1 MLITDQNQIAEAIA
15 QIIGEES
22 YVSLHRTDFDQLCPH
37 PSRALH
43 VTAPTPALLLERL
56 AHELAAVGRGEES
69 PAREGSPIGVIAY
82 LRCANIRMS
91 DLERID
97 ALLPH
102 APRFKRGLSFVP
114 EDGENEVWVFVEE
127 GRQQQLNTK
136 KAFAFPAESCIFTKE
151 V

>member
-1 MLITDQNQIAEAIA
+1 MLITDQKQIAEAIA

-22 YVSLHRTDFDQLCPH
+22 YVSLRRTDFDQLCPH
-37 PSRALH
+37 PSRTLH

-56 AHELAAVGRGEES
+56 EHELAAGGRSEVTGGGEPS
-69 PAREGSPIGVIAY
+69 PDGEGAPNQATLGTPSGVIAH

-114 EDGENEVWVFVEE
+114 EDAENEVWVFE
-127 GRQQQLNTK
+127 
-136 KAFAFPAESCIFTKE
+136 
-151 V
+151 

>member
-1 MLITDQNQIAEAIA
+1 MLITDQKQIAEAIS
-15 QIIGEES
+15 QIIDEES

-37 PSRALH
+37 PARALH
-43 VTAPTPALLLERL
+43 VTAPSPALLLERL
-56 AHELAAVGRGEES
+56 EHELAEVGGVEPS
-69 PAREGSPIGVIAY
+69 TARAGAPSQAALDAPSGVVAY

-102 APRFKRGLSFVP
+102 TPHFKRGLSFVP

-127 GRQQQLNTK
+127 GR
-136 KAFAFPAESCIFTKE
+136 
-151 V
+151 

>member
-1 MLITDQNQIAEAIA
+1 MLITDQKQIAEAIA

-22 YVSLHRTDFDQLCPH
+22 YVSLRRTDFDELCPH

-56 AHELAAVGRGEES
+56 AHELAAGEGEVAGGGEPS
-69 PAREGSPIGVIAY
+69 PDGEGAPNQAALGAPNGVIAY

-114 EDGENEVWVFVEE
+114 EDGENEVWVFV
-127 GRQQQLNTK
+127 GDGQLQPTN
-136 KAFAFPAESCIFTKE
+136 

>member
-1 MLITDQNQIAEAIA
+1 MLITDQKQIAEAIS

-22 YVSLHRTDFDQLCPH
+22 YVSLRRTDFDQLCPH

-56 AHELAAVGRGEES
+56 AHELAAGEGEVAGGGEPS
-69 PAREGSPIGVIAY
+69 PDGEGAPNQAALGAPSGVIAH

-97 ALLPH
+97 ALLPR
-102 APRFKRGLSFVP
+102 APHFKRGISFVP
-114 EDGENEVWVFVEE
+114 EDAENEVWVFVE
-127 GRQQQLNTK
+127 
-136 KAFAFPAESCIFTKE
+136 KARR
-151 V
+151 

>member
-1 MLITDQNQIAEAIA
+1 MFITDQKQIAEAIS

-22 YVSLHRTDFDQLCPH
+22 YVSLRQADFDQLCPH
-37 PSRALH
+37 PARALH
-43 VTAPTPALLLERL
+43 VTAPTPALLLKRL
-56 AHELAAVGRGEES
+56 AHELATGGGVEPS
-69 PAREGSPIGVIAY
+69 SVIAY

-114 EDGENEVWVFVEE
+114 EDAENEVWVFE
-127 GRQQQLNTK
+127 
-136 KAFAFPAESCIFTKE
+136 
-151 V
+151 

>member
-1 MLITDQNQIAEAIA
+1 MLITDQKQIAEAIA

-22 YVSLHRTDFDQLCPH
+22 YVSLRRTDFDELCPH
-37 PSRALH
+37 PAHALH

-56 AHELAAVGRGEES
+56 EHELAAGGRSEVTGGGEPS
-69 PAREGSPIGVIAY
+69 PDGEGAPNQATLGTPSGVIAY

-114 EDGENEVWVFVEE
+114 EDAENEVWVFE
-127 GRQQQLNTK
+127 
-136 KAFAFPAESCIFTKE
+136 
-151 V
+151 

>member
-1 MLITDQNQIAEAIA
+1 MLITDQNQIAEAIS

-22 YVSLHRTDFDQLCPH
+22 YVSLRRTDFDQLCPH

-56 AHELAAVGRGEES
+56 EHELAAVGGVEPS
-69 PAREGSPIGVIAY
+69 PARAGAPSQAALGAPSGVVAY
-82 LRCANIRMS
+82 LRCANLRMS

-102 APRFKRGLSFVP
+102 SPHFKRGLSFVP
-114 EDGENEVWVFVEE
+114 EDAENEVWTFVEE
-127 GRQQQLNTK
+127 GR
-136 KAFAFPAESCIFTKE
+136 
-151 V
+151 

>member
-22 YVSLHRTDFDQLCPH
+22 YVSLRQTDFDQLCPH
-37 PSRALH
+37 PARALH

-56 AHELAAVGRGEES
+56 EHELAAGGGVEPS
-69 PAREGSPIGVIAY
+69 SVIAY

-102 APRFKRGLSFVP
+102 TPHFKRGLSFVP
-114 EDGENEVWVFVEE
+114 EEAENEVWVFV
-127 GRQQQLNTK
+127 GDGQLQPTN
-136 KAFAFPAESCIFTKE
+136 

>member
-1 MLITDQNQIAEAIA
+1 MLITDQKQIAEAIA

-22 YVSLHRTDFDQLCPH
+22 YVSLRRTDFDELCPH
-37 PSRALH
+37 PAHALH

-56 AHELAAVGRGEES
+56 EHELAAGGRSEVTGGGEPS
-69 PAREGSPIGVIAY
+69 PDGEGAPNQATLGTPSGVIAH

-114 EDGENEVWVFVEE
+114 EDAENEVWVFE
-127 GRQQQLNTK
+127 
-136 KAFAFPAESCIFTKE
+136 
-151 V
+151 

>member
-1 MLITDQNQIAEAIA
+1 MLITDQKQIAEAIS

-22 YVSLHRTDFDQLCPH
+22 YVSLRRTDFDQLCPH

-56 AHELAAVGRGEES
+56 AHELAEGEGEVAGGGEPS
-69 PAREGSPIGVIAY
+69 PDGEGAPNQAALGAPSGVIAH

-97 ALLPH
+97 ALLPR
-102 APRFKRGLSFVP
+102 APHFKRGLSFVP
-114 EDGENEVWVFVEE
+114 EDGENEVWVFV
-127 GRQQQLNTK
+127 GDGQLQPTN
-136 KAFAFPAESCIFTKE
+136 

>member
-1 MLITDQNQIAEAIA
+1 MLITDHNQIAEAIS

-22 YVSLHRTDFDQLCPH
+22 YVSLRRTDFDQLCPH

-56 AHELAAVGRGEES
+56 EHELAAVGRGEES
-69 PAREGSPIGVIAY
+69 PAREGAPSGIIAH

-102 APRFKRGLSFVP
+102 TPRFKRGLSFVP
-114 EDGENEVWVFVEE
+114 EDGENEVWVFIE
-127 GRQQQLNTK
+127 
-136 KAFAFPAESCIFTKE
+136 KARR
-151 V
+151 

>member
-1 MLITDQNQIAEAIA
+1 MLITDQKQISEAIS

-22 YVSLHRTDFDQLCPH
+22 YVSLNRTDFDLLCPH
-37 PSRALH
+37 PARALH

-56 AHELAAVGRGEES
+56 AHELATVGEVA
-69 PAREGSPIGVIAY
+69 PNGVIAY

-102 APRFKRGLSFVP
+102 APHFKRGLSFVP
-114 EDGENEVWVFVEE
+114 EDGENEVWVFE
-127 GRQQQLNTK
+127 
-136 KAFAFPAESCIFTKE
+136 
-151 V
+151 